1 MNRELFKY
9 LPSVDVLLK
18 LVESEKEL
26 TTLPRTLVKDKIV
39 NLLDSL
45 RQDIKDGK
53 IKNKDQVIKVV
64 ERDFVVNFLKKAS
77 RPKYRRVI
85 NGTGVVVHTNLG
97 RSILSQ
103 EAIDAVVKG
112 CSYYTNL
119 EFSLETGKRGSRYS
133 LVEDLLLELT
143 GAEAGLVVN
152 NNAGAVL
159 IVLNT
164 LAKAK
169 EVIVSRG
176 ELIEIGGSFRIP
188 DVMKSSGAILREV
201 GTTNR
206 THLYDY
212 EQAISPNTAALFKA
226 HTSNYKI
233 IGFHKEVPLQDLVE
247 LGNRYNLPVIEDL
260 GSGNFCD
267 FPDWLNI
274 DEPTVADRIKKGVS
288 IVSFSGDKLLGG
300 PQAGIIVGKKQYID
314 KIKKNPLNR
323 ALRIDKMTLAALEA
337 TLRLY
342 KDKDL
347 AKNKIPTLK
356 LILTPLSTLKA
367 KAKRLVRRLR
377 QELGEMYFFAIK
389 KGNSRVGG
397 GASPEKDLPTYLV
410 LIKPHFMDNLDRF
423 RSILLDT
430 DPPIVGIIEDDYF
443 MLDVRTLIKDDLSI
457 IPHVLKQV
465 YNYVKEN

>member
-18 LVESEKEL
+18 SVDTEKEL
-26 TTLPRTLVKDKIV
+26 NIVPRALIKDKI
-39 NLLDSL
+39 NDFLDSL
-45 RQDIKDGK
+45 RRDIKDGK
-53 IKNKDQVIKVV
+53 IENKQQLIKLV
-64 ERDFVVNFLKKAS
+64 ERDFIVNFLKKAT

-164 LAKAK
+164 LAKDK

-188 DVMKSSGAILREV
+188 DVMKSSGAILCEV
-201 GTTNR
+201 GATNR

-226 HTSNYKI
+226 HTSNYRI
-233 IGFHKEVPLQDLVE
+233 VGFHKEVGLEELVE

-274 DEPTVADRIKKGVS
+274 NEPTVADRIKKGVS
-288 IVSFSGDKLLGG
+288 VVSFSGDKLLGG
-300 PQAGIIVGKKQYID
+300 PQAGIIVGKKEYID

-342 KDKDL
+342 KDKEL
-347 AKNKIPTLK
+347 AKNRIPTLK
-356 LILTPLSTLKA
+356 LIFTPISTLKA
-367 KAKRLVRRLR
+367 RARRLVKRLK
-377 QELGEMYFFAIK
+377 QELGELYFFAIK
-389 KGNSRVGG
+389 KGSSRVGG
-397 GASPEKDLPTYLV
+397 GASPEKDLPTCLV
-410 LIKPHFMDNLDRF
+410 LIKPNFMDNLDRF
-423 RSILLDT
+423 RSILLNT
-430 DPPIVGIIEDDYF
+430 DPPLVGIIEDDYF
-443 MLDVRTLIKDDLSI
+443 MLDVRTLLKDDLSI
-457 IPHVLKQV
+457 IPDVLKQA
-465 YNYVKEN
+465 YNAVKGN

>member
-1 MNRELFKY
+1 
-9 LPSVDVLLK
+9 LLK
-18 LVESEKEL
+18 SLETDKEL
-26 TTLPRTLVKDKIV
+26 TTVPRALVKDKI
-39 NLLDSL
+39 NNFLDSL
-45 RQDIKDGK
+45 RRDIKDEK
-53 IKNKDQVIKVV
+53 IKSKEELIKFIEKDFII
-64 ERDFVVNFLKKAS
+64 NFLKKAT

-164 LAKAK
+164 LAKDK

-188 DVMKSSGAILREV
+188 DVMKSSGAILRDV

-260 GSGNFCD
+260 GSGNFYD

-274 DEPTVADRIKKGVS
+274 D
-288 IVSFSGDKLLGG
+288 
-300 PQAGIIVGKKQYID
+300 
-314 KIKKNPLNR
+314 
-323 ALRIDKMTLAALEA
+323 
-337 TLRLY
+337 
-342 KDKDL
+342 
-347 AKNKIPTLK
+347 
-356 LILTPLSTLKA
+356 
-367 KAKRLVRRLR
+367 
-377 QELGEMYFFAIK
+377 
-389 KGNSRVGG
+389 
-397 GASPEKDLPTYLV
+397 
-410 LIKPHFMDNLDRF
+410 
-423 RSILLDT
+423 
-430 DPPIVGIIEDDYF
+430 
-443 MLDVRTLIKDDLSI
+443 
-457 IPHVLKQV
+457 
-465 YNYVKEN
+465 

>member
-18 LVESEKEL
+18 SVDREKEL
-26 TTLPRTLVKDKIV
+26 NIVPRALIKDKI
-39 NLLDSL
+39 NDFLDSL
-45 RQDIKDGK
+45 RRDIKDGN
-53 IKNKDQVIKVV
+53 IENKQQLMKLV
-64 ERDFVVNFLKKAS
+64 ERDFIVNFLKKATM
-77 RPKYRRVI
+77 PKYRRVI

-164 LAKAK
+164 LAKDK

-188 DVMKSSGAILREV
+188 DVMKSSGAILCEV
-201 GTTNR
+201 GATNR

-226 HTSNYKI
+226 HTSNYRI
-233 IGFHKEVPLQDLVE
+233 VGFHKEVGLEELVE

-274 DEPTVADRIKKGVS
+274 NEPTVADRIKKGVS
-288 IVSFSGDKLLGG
+288 VVSFSGDKLLGG
-300 PQAGIIVGKKQYID
+300 PQAGIIVGKKEYID

-342 KDKDL
+342 KDKEL

-356 LILTPLSTLKA
+356 LIFTPISTLKA
-367 KAKRLVRRLR
+367 RARRLVKRLK

-389 KGNSRVGG
+389 KGSSRVGG
-397 GASPEKDLPTYLV
+397 GASPEKDLPTCLV
-410 LIKPHFMDNLDRF
+410 LVKPNFMDNLDRF
-423 RSILLDT
+423 RSILLNT
-430 DPPIVGIIEDDYF
+430 DPPLVGIIEDDYF
-443 MLDVRTLIKDDLSI
+443 MLDVRTLLKDDLSI
-457 IPHVLKQV
+457 IPEVLKQA
-465 YNYVKEN
+465 YNAVKGN

>member
-18 LVESEKEL
+18 SVETEKEL
-26 TTLPRTLVKDKIV
+26 NIVPRALIKDKI
-39 NLLDSL
+39 NDFLDSL
-45 RQDIKDGK
+45 RRDIKDGK
-53 IKNKDQVIKVV
+53 IENKQQLIKLV
-64 ERDFVVNFLKKAS
+64 ERDFIVNFLKKAT

-164 LAKAK
+164 LAKDK

-188 DVMKSSGAILREV
+188 DVMKSSGAILCEV
-201 GTTNR
+201 GATNR

-226 HTSNYKI
+226 HTSNYRI
-233 IGFHKEVPLQDLVE
+233 VGFHKEVGLEELVE

-274 DEPTVADRIKKGVS
+274 NEPTVADRIKKGVS
-288 IVSFSGDKLLGG
+288 VVSFSGDKLLGG
-300 PQAGIIVGKKQYID
+300 PQAGIIVGKKEYID

-342 KDKDL
+342 KDKEL
-347 AKNKIPTLK
+347 AKNRIPTLK
-356 LILTPLSTLKA
+356 LIFTPISTLKA
-367 KAKRLVRRLR
+367 RARRLVKRLK

-389 KGNSRVGG
+389 KGSSRVDG
-397 GASPEKDLPTYLV
+397 GASPEKDLPTCLV
-410 LIKPHFMDNLDRF
+410 LIKPNFMDNLDRF
-423 RSILLDT
+423 RSILLNT
-430 DPPIVGIIEDDYF
+430 DPPLVGIIEDDYF
-443 MLDVRTLIKDDLSI
+443 MLDVRTLLKDDLSI
-457 IPHVLKQV
+457 IPEVLKQA
-465 YNYVKEN
+465 YNAVKGN

>member
-18 LVESEKEL
+18 SVDGEKEL
-26 TTLPRTLVKDKIV
+26 NIVPRALIKDKI
-39 NLLDSL
+39 NDFLDSL
-45 RQDIKDGK
+45 RRDIKDGK
-53 IKNKDQVIKVV
+53 IENKQQLIKLV
-64 ERDFVVNFLKKAS
+64 ERDFIVNFLKKAT

-164 LAKAK
+164 LAKDK

-188 DVMKSSGAILREV
+188 DVMKSSGAILCEV
-201 GTTNR
+201 GATNR

-226 HTSNYKI
+226 HTSNYRI
-233 IGFHKEVPLQDLVE
+233 VGFHKEVGLEELVE

-274 DEPTVADRIKKGVS
+274 NEPTVADRIKKGVS
-288 IVSFSGDKLLGG
+288 VVSFSGDKLLGG
-300 PQAGIIVGKKQYID
+300 PQAGIIVGKKEYID

-342 KDKDL
+342 KDKEL

-356 LILTPLSTLKA
+356 LIFTPISTLKA
-367 KAKRLVRRLR
+367 RARRLVKRLK
-377 QELGEMYFFAIK
+377 QELGELYFFAIK
-389 KGNSRVGG
+389 KGSSRVGG
-397 GASPEKDLPTYLV
+397 GASPEKDLPTCLV
-410 LIKPHFMDNLDRF
+410 LVKPNFMDSLDRF

-430 DPPIVGIIEDDYF
+430 DPPLVGIIEDDYF
-443 MLDVRTLIKDDLSI
+443 MLDVRTLLKDDLSI
-457 IPHVLKQV
+457 IPDVLKQA
-465 YNYVKEN
+465 YNAVKGK

>member
-1 MNRELFKY
+1 MNRELFPNI
-9 LPSVDVLLK
+9 PSVDIILK
-18 LVESEKEL
+18 SVDSEKNL
-26 TTLPRTLVKDKIV
+26 SNIPRTIIKEKINQFLDKV
-39 NLLDSL
+39 

-53 IKNKDQVIKVV
+53 IKTREQLLVCVDKSSVL
-64 ERDFVVNFLKKAS
+64 NFLKKS
-77 RPKYRRVI
+77 TRPKYRRVI

-97 RSILSQ
+97 RSLLSQ
-103 EAIDAVVKG
+103 HAIDAVIKG
-112 CSYYTNL
+112 CTSYTNL
-119 EFSLETGKRGSRYS
+119 EFSLDTGKRGSRYS

-164 LAKAK
+164 LAKGK

-188 DVMKSSGAILREV
+188 DVMRSSGAILREV
-201 GTTNR
+201 GATNR
-206 THLYDY
+206 THLHDY
-212 EQAISPNTAALFKA
+212 EQAISPNTGALFKA
-226 HTSNYKI
+226 HTSNYRI
-233 IGFHKEVPLQDLVE
+233 IGFHKEVSIEEMVE
-247 LGNRYNLPVIEDL
+247 LGTRYDLPVIEDL
-260 GSGNFCD
+260 GSGNFYE

-274 DEPTVADRIKKGVS
+274 DEPTVQDRIKKGASV
-288 IVSFSGDKLLGG
+288 VSFSGDKLLGG
-300 PQAGIIVGKKQYID
+300 PQAGIIVGKRQYIE

-347 AKNKIPTLK
+347 AGENIPTLK
-356 LILTPLSTLKA
+356 LILTPVSTLQSR
-367 KAKRLVRRLR
+367 AKRLVKKLK
-377 QELGEMYFFAIK
+377 QDLGELYSFGIK

-410 LIKPHFMDNLDRF
+410 SIKPGFVENLDVF
-423 RSILLDT
+423 RSVLLDT

-443 MLDVRTLIKDDLSI
+443 MLDVRTLLKDDLPVIPNVLREAYKI
-457 IPHVLKQV
+457 ICGD
-465 YNYVKEN
+465 